1 MTPGW
6 CFHSLTASGCAKK
19 RRSSRLLWGLTS
31 SRGLKFIFS
40 SFWSNQ
46 IQLVSVH
53 LIPPLSSL
61 PTSCKYLE
69 GSNWILGYFGG
80 SHSEFG
86 WDYGQVQTYLELQL
100 FHLAVAPQFCV
111 VVGRTMPQFDHD
123 CGCCFVRQLSSH
135 HRISLHGQTSGNLS
149 SLRLCFLNVL
159 THKSLGSWYPY
170 IYHLWH
176 SHRQPLAL
184 WMT

>member
-1 MTPGW
+1 MTSGC

-19 RRSSRLLWGLTS
+19 RRSSRLLCGLTS

-40 SFWSNQ
+40 SFYTHLLVDYKKHSYFKTQ
-46 IQLVSVH
+46 DSRQIIPEVTIQLVSAH

-100 FHLAVAPQFCV
+100 FHLAILCC
-111 VVGRTMPQFDHD
+111 GRADDATIRP
-123 CGCCFVRQLSSH
+123 
-135 HRISLHGQTSGNLS
+135 
-149 SLRLCFLNVL
+149 
-159 THKSLGSWYPY
+159 
-170 IYHLWH
+170 
-176 SHRQPLAL
+176 
-184 WMT
+184 